1 MPEVIEIGGL
11 ALNGMLLTA
20 LIAAFAGYGSL
31 WLWTVRARESRSG
44 PWGDLTAGAAL
55 LAVVIWKFG
64 VLFREPS
71 LLWEQPLLLLVIV
84 GSGAEAFAGLAAAG
98 LYWIWQARRRGVGLL
113 RALDALAVSAAGGLL
128 AWNLLSAIEYRWG
141 YAAVC
146 AALLALLIGR
156 RAPATAPDAGSAA
169 ETMAGTAAGTTGEET
184 AGAVNAAGNS
194 GAADEAE
201 GDAGGPVTSGAMGVA
216 GSAGWTSGGGAAGL
230 NAGPDRN
237 ERRRGDGDAAVLAGY
252 VLGAGCLAV
261 SLFAEPAPWV
271 RPPELAG
278 LTSTQLVFIAAGLA
292 AAALDAYRDTPGR
305 RRNGR

>member
-1 MPEVIEIGGL
+1 V
-11 ALNGMLLTA
+11 
-20 LIAAFAGYGSL
+20 
-31 WLWTVRARESRSG
+31 
-44 PWGDLTAGAAL
+44 

-84 GSGAEAFAGLAAAG
+84 GSGAEAFAGMAAAG

-128 AWNLLSAIEYRWG
+128 AWNLLSAFEYRWG

-156 RAPATAPDAGSAA
+156 RAPEMARDAGAAA
-169 ETMAGTAAGTTGEET
+169 EAMDRATVET
-184 AGAVNAAGNS
+184 AGGRAGESAADAAGHT
-194 GAADEAE
+194 AD
-201 GDAGGPVTSGAMGVA
+201 GGGGP
-216 GSAGWTSGGGAAGL
+216 GGG
-230 NAGPDRN
+230 NP
-237 ERRRGDGDAAVLAGY
+237 EGDAAVLAGY
-252 VLGAGCLAV
+252 ALGAGCLAV

-292 AAALDAYRDTPGR
+292 AAALDAYRETSGR
-305 RRNGR
+305 GRDSR